1 MFRILRLAS
10 AGLMLSVLVRPAVAE
25 PECHPVTPETIEK
38 TWSDFASQSGVRPN
52 SGSDRYECLT
62 LDATRTTACRT
73 TPANPA
79 HPSIIFRTVVRQ
91 HGGWFVHTKADTAAS
106 CEAFLGML
114 REFDAVT
121 DQVRETLER
130 QRAAQPPR

>member
-1 MFRILRLAS
+1 
-10 AGLMLSVLVRPAVAE
+10 MLSVLACPAVAE
-25 PECHPVTPETIEK
+25 PECHPVTPEAIAK

-62 LDATRTTACRT
+62 LDAARTTACRT

-79 HPSIIFRTVVRQ
+79 HPSIILRTVVRQ
-91 HGGWFVHTKADTAAS
+91 HGGWFVQTKAGTAAS
-106 CEAFLGML
+106 CEAFLAML